1 MYITE
6 LSVGD
11 KILITLNGKSPAYP
25 VKMGTSLVY
34 KTGKQYARKQDPY
47 FSEGTASVIL
57 NSENVL
63 ILSFAA
69 LVNPSFSGIA
79 EVDYPSVQ
87 SLYLYTGETNAST
100 VAKGLYNKATAPA
113 MDIYREKIVLRWKEL
128 A

>member
-1 MYITE
+1 VYITE
-6 LSVGD
+6 LNVGD

-25 VKMGTSLVY
+25 VKVGPSLIY
-34 KTGKQYARKQDPY
+34 KTGKQYARKQDLY

-69 LVNPSFSGIA
+69 LINPSFSGIA
-79 EVDYPSVQ
+79 EVDYSSVQ
-87 SLYLYTGETNAST
+87 SIYLYTGETNTST

-113 MDIYREKIVLRWKEL
+113 MDVYRKKIILRWTEL